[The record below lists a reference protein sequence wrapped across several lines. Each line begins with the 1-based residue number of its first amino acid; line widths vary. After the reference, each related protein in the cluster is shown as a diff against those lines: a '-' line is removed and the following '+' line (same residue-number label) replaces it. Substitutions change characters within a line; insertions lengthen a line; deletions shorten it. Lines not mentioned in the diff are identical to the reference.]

1 MTDEERSR
9 TGPDTPVSAV
19 IFDYGGVLRR
29 EDNADFDAFAATVGL
44 PAGWLWSA
52 FHDIPEYVA
61 SRTGRLDAAG
71 YRAAV
76 VRHLARVLPADRA
89 EAALDAWEAL
99 RRQDHPVEPEMD
111 AVLDRLRGRVRLGLL
126 SNAGSGARRRLEELG
141 VAARFDD
148 VVCSGDVGLAKP
160 DPAIFRLA
168 ASRLGLP
175 PSDCAFVDDQ
185 ERHVVAARGVGLRAH
200 QHHRTRMAAL
210 LAFLA
215 EVGALPPA

>member
-1 MTDEERSR
+1 MTVVA
-9 TGPDTPVSAV
+9 PVSAV
-19 IFDYGGVLRR
+19 LFDYGGVLRR
-29 EDNADFDAFAATVGL
+29 EDAADFDAFAAEVGL
-44 PAGWLWSA
+44 PPGWLWSA
-52 FHDIPEYVA
+52 FHEIPEYAA

-111 AVLDRLRGRVRLGLL
+111 DVLARLRGRVRLGLL
-126 SNAGSGARRRLEELG
+126 SNAGRGARQRLDELG
-141 VAARFDD
+141 VSARFDD

-168 ASRLGLP
+168 AARLGLAP
-175 PSDCAFVDDQ
+175 EACAFVDDQ
-185 ERHVVAARGVGLRAH
+185 ARHVEAARGVGLRAH
-200 QHHRTRMAAL
+200 CHHRTRMPEL
-210 LAFLA
+210 LAFLR